1 MSHNQWYHSLTTV
14 FCELPSQHRLLIPHP
29 PDWLQAL
36 TLIPKV
42 FIFYF
47 IDFVNFSSGAML
59 YLHYDGYLSVSE
71 CRNICISYCVMATMS
86 NNSHTQDTT
95 MTWHMQRL
103 RPSMYKCI
111 SAINASHFIA
121 LWVSKS
127 TDNASQLL
135 VVYRQLFNGLT
146 TTIDISSLQVTQLQ
160 QQFIVFLNNK
170 YISHM
175 VQLTTK
181 SYND

>member
-95 MTWHMQRL
+95 MTWHMKRL
-103 RPSMYKCI
+103 GPSMYKCI
-111 SAINASHFIA
+111 SAINASHLIA

-127 TDNASQLL
+127 TDTQCKPTIGCLPATVQRPDDDDWHQLAASHSAPTA
-135 VVYRQLFNGLT
+135 VYC
-146 TTIDISSLQVTQLQ
+146 IPKQ
-160 QQFIVFLNNK
+160 QI
-170 YISHM
+170 Y
-175 VQLTTK
+175 
-181 SYND
+181 